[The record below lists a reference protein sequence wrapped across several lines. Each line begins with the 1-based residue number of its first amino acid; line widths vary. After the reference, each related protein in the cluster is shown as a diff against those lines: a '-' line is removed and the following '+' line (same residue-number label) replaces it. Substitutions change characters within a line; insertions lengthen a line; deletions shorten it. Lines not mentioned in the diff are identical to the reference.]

1 MALSKEEIVGKLVE
15 PGIIAVVR
23 ARSQSQT
30 APLAKAL
37 ADGGV
42 VAVEITMT
50 TPNALEAIRETIELL
65 GSRAMVGVGT
75 VLDAPTARSAIRA
88 GAQFVATPV
97 LKPQI
102 VDAAHAVG
110 KPILLG
116 AYSPSEAQAA
126 FDAGGDFVKIFPA
139 DGLGAGYIRS
149 IRAPLPHL
157 KIIPT
162 GGVCLETM
170 ESFLKAGCA
179 ALGVGS
185 SMITKEI
192 LEREDWSGLRQNA
205 SAYVQKNRE
214 IRRRLLNGLDE

>member
-1 MALSKEEIVGKLVE
+1 MALSKEEIVRKLVE

-30 APLAKAL
+30 APLAEAL

-42 VAVEITMT
+42 TAVEITMT
-50 TPNALEAIRETIELL
+50 TPNALAAIRGTAELL
-65 GSRAMVGVGT
+65 GDRATVGVGT
-75 VLDAPTARSAIRA
+75 VLDVPTAQSAIQS
-88 GAQFVATPV
+88 GAQFVVTPV
-97 LKPQI
+97 LKPEI
-102 VDAAHAVG
+102 AAVAHASG

-126 FDAGGDFVKIFPA
+126 FDAGCDFVKLFPA
-139 DGLGAGYIRS
+139 DGLGVEYIRA

-157 KIIPT
+157 KIVPT
-162 GGVCLETM
+162 GGVRLETM
-170 ESFLKAGCA
+170 ESFLTAGCA

-192 LEREDWSGLRQNA
+192 LERDDWEGLRKNA
-205 SAYVQKNRE
+205 DVYVQKIRE
-214 IRRRLLNGLDE
+214 IRRRLPNPFDE

>member
-1 MALSKEEIVGKLVE
+1 MALSKEEIVRKLVE

-23 ARSQSQT
+23 ARSQLQT

-37 ADGGV
+37 ADGGI

-50 TPNALEAIRETIELL
+50 TPNALEAIRETAELL
-65 GSRAMVGVGT
+65 GTSAMVGVGT
-75 VLDAPTARSAIRA
+75 VLDAQTARSAIRS
-88 GAQFVATPV
+88 GAQFVVTPV

-102 VDAAHAVG
+102 VDAAHTAG

-126 FDAGGDFVKIFPA
+126 FETGCDFVKLFPA

-149 IRAPLPHL
+149 ILAPLPHL
-157 KIIPT
+157 KIVPT
-162 GGVCLETM
+162 GGVRLETM

-192 LEREDWSGLRQNA
+192 LERNDWERLRKNA
-205 SAYVQKNRE
+205 AAYVQKIRE
-214 IRRRLLNGLDE
+214 IRRRLLHALGE

>member
-1 MALSKEEIVGKLVE
+1 MALSKQKIIEKLVE

-23 ARSQSQT
+23 AHSQSQA

-42 VAVEITMT
+42 TAVEITMT
-50 TPNALEAIRETIELL
+50 TPNALEAIRETAELL
-65 GSRAMVGVGT
+65 GNRAAVGVGT
-75 VLDAPTARSAIRA
+75 VLDFQTARAAIRT
-88 GAQFVATPV
+88 GAQFVVTPV
-97 LKPQI
+97 LKPEI
-102 VDAAHAVG
+102 VPIARAAG

-126 FDAGGDFVKIFPA
+126 FYAGGDFVKLFPA
-139 DGLGAGYIRS
+139 DGLGAGYIRA

-157 KIIPT
+157 KIVPT

-192 LEREDWSGLRQNA
+192 LDREDWEQLRQNA
-205 SAYVQKNRE
+205 AVYVQKIRE
-214 IRRRLLNGLDE
+214 IRRRLPNPFGE

>member
-1 MALSKEEIVGKLVE
+1 MALSKEEIAGNLME

-42 VAVEITMT
+42 TAVEITMT
-50 TPNALEAIRETIELL
+50 TPNALEAIREIAELL
-65 GSRAMVGVGT
+65 GDRATVGVGT
-75 VLDAPTARSAIRA
+75 VLDVPTAQSALRS
-88 GAQFVATPV
+88 GAQFVVTPV
-97 LKPQI
+97 LKSEI
-102 VDAAHAVG
+102 VSVAHAAG
-110 KPILLG
+110 KPIFLG
-116 AYSPSEAQAA
+116 AYSPSEAQEA
-126 FDAGGDFVKIFPA
+126 FDAGCDFVKLFPA
-139 DGLGAGYIRS
+139 DGLGAEYIRA

-157 KIIPT
+157 KIVPT

-185 SMITKEI
+185 AMITGEI
-192 LEREDWSGLRQNA
+192 LERNDWEQLRKNA
-205 SAYVQKNRE
+205 AVYVQKIRE
-214 IRRRLLNGLDE
+214 IRRRLPNPFDE

>member
-1 MALSKEEIVGKLVE
+1 MALSKEEIVRKLVE

-23 ARSQSQT
+23 ARSQLQT

-37 ADGGV
+37 ADGGI

-50 TPNALEAIRETIELL
+50 TPNALEAIRETAELL
-65 GSRAMVGVGT
+65 GTSAMVGVGT
-75 VLDAPTARSAIRA
+75 VLDAQTARSAIRA
-88 GAQFVATPV
+88 GAQFVVTPV

-102 VDAAHAVG
+102 VDAAHTAG

-126 FDAGGDFVKIFPA
+126 FDTGGDFVKLFPA

-149 IRAPLPHL
+149 ILAPLPHL
-157 KIIPT
+157 KIVPT
-162 GGVCLETM
+162 GGVRLETM

-192 LEREDWSGLRQNA
+192 LERNDWERLRKNA
-205 SAYVQKNRE
+205 AAYVQKIRE
-214 IRRRLLNGLDE
+214 IRRRLLHALDE

>member
-1 MALSKEEIVGKLVE
+1 MALLKEEIVGKLVE

-30 APLAKAL
+30 APLAEAL

-42 VAVEITMT
+42 TAVEITMT
-50 TPNALEAIRETIELL
+50 TPNALAAIRETAELL
-65 GSRAMVGVGT
+65 GDRATVGVGT
-75 VLDAPTARSAIRA
+75 VLDVPTARSAIRL
-88 GAQFVATPV
+88 GAQFVVTPV
-97 LKPQI
+97 LKPEI
-102 VDAAHAVG
+102 AAVAHAAG

-126 FDAGGDFVKIFPA
+126 FDAGCDFVKLFPA
-139 DGLGAGYIRS
+139 DGLGVEYIRA

-157 KIIPT
+157 KIVPT
-162 GGVCLETM
+162 GGVRLETM
-170 ESFLKAGCA
+170 ESFLTAGCA

-192 LEREDWSGLRQNA
+192 LERDDWEGLRKNA
-205 SAYVQKNRE
+205 AVYVQKIRE
-214 IRRRLLNGLDE
+214 IRRRLPNPFDE

>member
-1 MALSKEEIVGKLVE
+1 MALSKQEIIGKLVE

-23 ARSQSQT
+23 ARSRSQT
-30 APLAKAL
+30 APLAEAL

-42 VAVEITMT
+42 TAVEIAMT
-50 TPNALEAIRETIELL
+50 TPNALEAIREIAELL
-65 GSRAMVGVGT
+65 GDRAAVGVGT
-75 VLDAPTARSAIRA
+75 VLDVPTAQSAIRA
-88 GAQFVATPV
+88 GAQFVMTPV
-97 LKPQI
+97 LKPEI
-102 VDAAHAVG
+102 VPIARAAE
-110 KPILLG
+110 KPIFLG

-126 FDAGGDFVKIFPA
+126 FDAGGDFVKLFPA
-139 DGLGAGYIRS
+139 DGLGAGYIRA

-157 KIIPT
+157 KIVPT

-192 LEREDWSGLRQNA
+192 LEQEDWEQLRQNA
-205 SAYVQKNRE
+205 AAYVQKIRE
-214 IRRRLLNGLDE
+214 IRRRLSNPFGE

>member
-1 MALSKEEIVGKLVE
+1 MASSKEEIVGKLVE
-15 PGIIAVVR
+15 SGIIAVVR

-37 ADGGV
+37 ADGGI

-50 TPNALEAIRETIELL
+50 TPNALEAIRETAELL
-65 GSRAMVGVGT
+65 GARAMVGVGT
-75 VLDAPTARSAIRA
+75 VLDVPTARSAIRA
-88 GAQFVATPV
+88 GAQFVVTPV

-102 VDAAHAVG
+102 VDAAHAAG

-126 FDAGGDFVKIFPA
+126 FDVGSDFVKLFPA

-157 KIIPT
+157 KIVPT
-162 GGVCLETM
+162 GGVRLETM

-185 SMITKEI
+185 SMITEEI
-192 LEREDWSGLRQNA
+192 LKRNDWDQLRKNA
-205 SAYVQKNRE
+205 SAYVQKIRE
-214 IRRRLLNGLDE
+214 IRQRLPNPFDE

>member
-42 VAVEITMT
+42 IAVEITMT
-50 TPNALEAIRETIELL
+50 TPNALEAIRETAELL
-65 GSRAMVGVGT
+65 GNRATVGVGT
-75 VLDAPTARSAIRA
+75 VLDIQTARSAIQS
-88 GAQFVATPV
+88 GAQFVVTPV
-97 LKPQI
+97 LKPEI
-102 VDAAHAVG
+102 VPIAHDAG

-116 AYSPSEAQAA
+116 AYSPSEAQTA
-126 FDAGGDFVKIFPA
+126 FDAGCDFVKLFPA
-139 DGLGAGYIRS
+139 DDLGAGYIRA

-157 KIIPT
+157 KIVPT
-162 GGVCLETM
+162 GGVGLETM

-185 SMITKEI
+185 SMITGEI
-192 LEREDWSGLRQNA
+192 LEREDWEQLRKNA
-205 SAYVQKNRE
+205 EAFVQKIRE
-214 IRRRLLNGLDE
+214 IRRRLPNPFDK

>member
-1 MALSKEEIVGKLVE
+1 MALSKEEIAGKLVE

-42 VAVEITMT
+42 AAVEITMT
-50 TPNALEAIRETIELL
+50 TPNALEAIRETSKLL
-65 GSRAMVGVGT
+65 GNRAAVGVGT
-75 VLDAPTARSAIRA
+75 VLDFQTARAAIRA
-88 GAQFVATPV
+88 GAQFVVTPV
-97 LKPQI
+97 LKSEI
-102 VDAAHAVG
+102 VAVAHAAR

-126 FDAGGDFVKIFPA
+126 FDAGCDFVKLFPA
-139 DGLGAGYIRS
+139 DGLGAGYIRA

-157 KIIPT
+157 KIVPT
-162 GGVCLETM
+162 GGVRLETM

-192 LEREDWSGLRQNA
+192 LERDDWGRLRKNA
-205 SAYVQKNRE
+205 SAYVQKIRE
-214 IRRRLLNGLDE
+214 IRRRLPHSLGE